1 MTANVLSSKGEP
13 AVVTALAG
21 GATITAAA
29 QAGGVSERTVRR
41 RLDEPEYADAVR
53 DARTA
58 MFERALGTLA
68 RATTDAAGA
77 LIRLLDA
84 DAEHV
89 RLGAA
94 RTVIDQAARLH
105 DHVELS
111 ARLAAME
118 GAIEEL
124 RAERDERARQEAAGL
139 RAVPAV
145 TARAR
150 P

>member
-1 MTANVLSSKGEP
+1 MTANVLSHKGEP
-13 AVVTALAG
+13 AVLTALAG
-21 GATITAAA
+21 GATLTAAA

-41 RLDEPEYADAVR
+41 RLTDDVYADAVR
-53 DARTA
+53 EARTA

-68 RATTDAAGA
+68 RATTDAAAA
-77 LIRLLDA
+77 LTRLLHA

-94 RTVIDQAARLH
+94 RTIIEQAARLH

-118 GAIEEL
+118 DEVATL
-124 RAERDERARQEAAGL
+124 KAERDERARRQSAGL
-139 RAVPAV
+139 TPVDGR
-145 TARAR
+145 TA
-150 P
+150 